1 MLSRAGM
8 RLAAVARVSLARLA
22 TAAPPRLAVRVR
34 SLCSDSDFQPKR
46 KAFAPDGDV
55 RSQIQMEIDSNKVV
69 VFMKGVPEAPMCGFS
84 NTVVQVLPAA
94 AIIRFHC
101 GCGT

>member
-1 MLSRAGM
+1 VRA
-8 RLAAVARVSLARLA
+8 
-22 TAAPPRLAVRVR
+22 
-34 SLCSDSDFQPKR
+34 LCSDSDFQPKR
-46 KAFAPDGDV
+46 KAFAPEGDV

-94 AIIRFHC
+94 ATVRFRR
-101 GCGT
+101 GCSTVAAAR

>member
-1 MLSRAGM
+1 M
-8 RLAAVARVSLARLA
+8 
-22 TAAPPRLAVRVR
+22 RVR

-69 VFMKGVPEAPMCGFS
+69 VFMKGVPDAPMCGFS
-84 NTVVQVLPAA
+84 NAVVQVLPAA
-94 AIIRFHC
+94 STVGWRRGLRRLAAAR
-101 GCGT
+101 